1 MDGIPFAPPGGLGG
15 GGAGGT
21 QWAARGAGGPFA
33 PPPCLEKPA
42 RRPAATQFYG
52 RGGAAGRMPA
62 AAFEATIRAG
72 RRLAF
77 GVATDHAGLAAALPG
92 YFASVRTRSSRGGV
106 SVLEE
111 RLRIGGEELLMT
123 VRHSSEPLGMHAMSV
138 LGGDIKGSR
147 IVERYEDAGGGD
159 TLLRVS
165 ADIRPGRLGAAAAA
179 VGFGRARAVIG
190 GLGGM
195 YEAIAE
201 VASEG
206 REDGK
211 EWAG

>member
-1 MDGIPFAPPGGLGG
+1 
-15 GGAGGT
+15 
-21 QWAARGAGGPFA
+21 
-33 PPPCLEKPA
+33 
-42 RRPAATQFYG
+42 
-52 RGGAAGRMPA
+52 MPA

-72 RRLAF
+72 RRRAF
-77 GVATDHAGLAAALPG
+77 GVASDHAGLAAALPG
-92 YFASVRTRSSRGGV
+92 YFAAVRTRSSRGDV

-111 RLRIGGEELLMT
+111 RLRIGGADLLMT
-123 VRHSSEPLGMHAMSV
+123 VRHSSEPPDVHAMAV

-147 IVERYEDAGGGD
+147 IVERYGDAGGGG

-179 VGFGRARAVIG
+179 VGVGRARAVLG

-201 VASEG
+201 VAS
-206 REDGK
+206 DGGP
-211 EWAG
+211 AGA

>member
-1 MDGIPFAPPGGLGG
+1 
-15 GGAGGT
+15 
-21 QWAARGAGGPFA
+21 
-33 PPPCLEKPA
+33 
-42 RRPAATQFYG
+42 
-52 RGGAAGRMPA
+52 MPA

-72 RRLAF
+72 RRRAF

-106 SVLEE
+106 SVLVE

-123 VRHSSEPLGMHAMSV
+123 VRHSSEPPGMHTMSV

-147 IVERYEDAGGGD
+147 IVERYEDAGGGGG

-165 ADIRPGRLGAAAAA
+165 ADIRAGRLGAAAAA
-179 VGFGRARAVIG
+179 VGFGRARAVLG

-201 VASEG
+201 VASGGGEG
-206 REDGK
+206 IEGGGDG
-211 EWAG
+211 AG